1 MGVADLNLDFLGNW
15 GFLSRVS
22 HYVFRPTRVCATHGA
37 LTSSHVSPLRTALSF
52 QISNQ
57 DLFASRPVSLHGLAQ
72 LTYRE
77 SLRDIET
84 CLRAHQAKL
93 YHLGIR
99 GHIAKSTLADA
110 NEQRDWRIYADV
122 GQSLIQT
129 ARRLYA
135 QESFAVE
142 LAQTVYALDTT
153 TIDLCLS
160 VFPWARFR
168 STKAAVKMHTLLD
181 LRGNIPSFIH
191 ISDGKMHEVNVLD
204 ILIPEAGSFY
214 VMDRGFTDFARLFV
228 LHQRQ
233 AFFVIR
239 GKSNLAFRRIS
250 SHPVDKS
257 TGLRCDQ
264 TIALTRIHTQL
275 DYPQHL
281 RRIKYYDAEHDRH
294 LVLLTNNF
302 DLPAATIAQLY
313 RCRWQVELFFKW
325 IKQHLRIKAFF
336 GTSENAVKTQIWI
349 AITVYVLV
357 AIVKKRLNVEAS
369 LYTILQILSLT
380 LFEKTP
386 LDQLLMET
394 EPDIIRPQN
403 INQLNLFD

>member
-1 MGVADLNLDFLGNW
+1 MYSGKLVFAQVMEHLPLHTFRRCVQRYPSKYPTKTFLHLDQFLCMA
-15 GFLSRVS
+15 F
-22 HYVFRPTRVCATHGA
+22 
-37 LTSSHVSPLRTALSF
+37 
-52 QISNQ
+52 
-57 DLFASRPVSLHGLAQ
+57 AQ

-99 GHIAKSTLADA
+99 GNIAKSTLADA
-110 NEQRDWRIYADV
+110 NEQRDCRIYADFAM
-122 GQSLIQT
+122 SLIQT
-129 ARRLYA
+129 ARTLYA
-135 QESFAVE
+135 SDHFAVE
-142 LAQTVYALDTT
+142 LEQTVYALDTT

-181 LRGNIPSFIH
+181 LRGNIPTFIH

-214 VMDRGFTDFARLFV
+214 IMDRGFTDFARWFN
-228 LHQRQ
+228 LHQAQ

-239 GKSNLAFRRIS
+239 GKSNLLFRRVYS
-250 SHPVDKS
+250 RPVDQAS
-257 TGLRCDQ
+257 GLRCDQ
-264 TIALTRIHTQL
+264 TIMLIAPKACK

-281 RRIKYYDAEHDRH
+281 RRIKFYDAEHDRH
-294 LVLLTNNF
+294 LVFLTNNF
-302 DLPAATIAQLY
+302 DLPALTIAQLY

-325 IKQHLRIKAFF
+325 IKQHLRIKRFY
-336 GTSENAVKTQIWI
+336 GTTENAVKTQIWI
-349 AITVYVLV
+349 AIAVYVLV
-357 AIVKKRLNVEAS
+357 AIVKKRLNTDAS

-386 LDQLLMET
+386 LDQLLKNTET
-394 EPDIIRPQN
+394 QMTMPDDN
-403 INQLNLFD
+403 NQLNLFN

>member
-1 MGVADLNLDFLGNW
+1 MHAGKLVFAQLMAHLPLHTFRQCVANYPSRYPTLTFSHLDQFLCLA
-15 GFLSRVS
+15 F
-22 HYVFRPTRVCATHGA
+22 
-37 LTSSHVSPLRTALSF
+37 
-52 QISNQ
+52 
-57 DLFASRPVSLHGLAQ
+57 AQ

-99 GHIAKSTLADA
+99 GNIAKSTLADA
-110 NEQRDWRIYADV
+110 NESRDWRIYQDFALS
-122 GQSLIQT
+122 QIKL
-129 ARRLYA
+129 ARKLYS
-135 QESFAVE
+135 QDSFAVE
-142 LAQTVYALDTT
+142 LEQTVYALDTT

-160 VFPWARFR
+160 VFPWAHFR
-168 STKAAVKMHTLLD
+168 HAKAAVKMHTLLD
-181 LRGNIPSFIH
+181 LHGNIPTFIH

-214 VMDRGFTDFARLFV
+214 IMDRGFTDFARWFT
-228 LHQRQ
+228 LHQAQ

-239 GKSNLAFRRIS
+239 GKSNLLCRRVYS
-250 SHPVDKS
+250 RSVDKA

-264 TIALTRIHTQL
+264 TIALTAPKACK

-281 RRIKYYDAEHDRH
+281 RRIKFYDAEHDRH
-294 LVLLTNNF
+294 LVFLTNNF
-302 DLPAATIAQLY
+302 DLPALTIAQLY

-325 IKQHLRIKAFF
+325 IKQHLRIKKFY
-336 GTSENAVKTQIWI
+336 GTTENAVKTQIWI

-357 AIVKKRLNVEAS
+357 AIVKKRLNTDAS

-386 LDQLLMET
+386 LDQLVKNME
-394 EPDIIRPQN
+394 PQIDTQQDN
-403 INQLNLFD
+403 NQMNLFN

>member
-1 MGVADLNLDFLGNW
+1 MECLPLHTFRRCVQRYPSTYPTKTFSHLDQFLCLA
-15 GFLSRVS
+15 F
-22 HYVFRPTRVCATHGA
+22 
-37 LTSSHVSPLRTALSF
+37 
-52 QISNQ
+52 
-57 DLFASRPVSLHGLAQ
+57 AQ

-99 GHIAKSTLADA
+99 GNIAKSTLADA
-110 NEQRDWRIYADV
+110 NEQRDSRIYQDFAT
-122 GQSLIQT
+122 SLIQT
-129 ARRLYA
+129 ARKLYA
-135 QESFAVE
+135 SDSFAVE
-142 LAQTVYALDTT
+142 LDQTVYALDTT

-181 LRGNIPSFIH
+181 LRGNIPTFIH

-214 VMDRGFTDFARLFV
+214 IMDRGFTDFARWFT
-228 LHQRQ
+228 LHQAQ

-239 GKSNLAFRRIS
+239 GKSNLLFRRVYS
-250 SHPVDKS
+250 RAVDKS

-264 TIALTRIHTQL
+264 TIALTATKANI

-281 RRIKYYDAEHDRH
+281 RRIKFYDAEHDKD
-294 LVLLTNNF
+294 LVFLTNNF
-302 DLPAATIAQLY
+302 DLPALTIAQLY

-325 IKQHLRIKAFF
+325 IKQHLRIKRFY
-336 GTSENAVKTQIWI
+336 GTTENAVKTQIWI

-357 AIVKKRLNVEAS
+357 AIVKKRLKTDAS

-386 LDQLLMET
+386 LDQLLKNSET
-394 EPDIIRPQN
+394 KMN
-403 INQLNLFD
+403 IPKNNNQLNLFN

>member
-1 MGVADLNLDFLGNW
+1 MHSGKLVFAQLMDHLPLHTFRRSVERFPSNYPTKTFSHLDQFLCMA
-15 GFLSRVS
+15 F
-22 HYVFRPTRVCATHGA
+22 
-37 LTSSHVSPLRTALSF
+37 
-52 QISNQ
+52 
-57 DLFASRPVSLHGLAQ
+57 AQ

-77 SLRDIET
+77 SLRDIEA

-99 GHIAKSTLADA
+99 GRVSRSTLADA
-110 NEQRDWRIYADV
+110 NEQRDWRIYADF
-122 GQSLIQT
+122 GMRLIGT
-129 ARRLYA
+129 ARKLYVND
-135 QESFAVE
+135 SFSVE
-142 LAQTVYALDTT
+142 LAQTAYALDTT

-168 STKAAVKMHTLLD
+168 TTKAAVKLHTLLD

-214 VMDRGFTDFARLFV
+214 IMDRGFTDFARLFA
-228 LHQRQ
+228 LHQHQ
-233 AFFVIR
+233 AFFIIR
-239 GKSNLAFRRIS
+239 AKSNLACRRVY
-250 SHPVDKS
+250 SHPVDKA

-264 TIALTRIHTQL
+264 AVALTGYYKTK

-281 RRIKYYDAEHDRH
+281 RRIKVYDAEHDQD
-294 LVLLTNNF
+294 LVFLTNNF
-302 DLPAATIAQLY
+302 DLPALTVAQLY

-325 IKQHLRIKAFF
+325 IKQHLRIKAFY
-336 GTSENAVKTQIWI
+336 GTTENAVKTQIWI

-357 AIVKKRLNVEAS
+357 TIVKKRLNQDAS

-380 LFEKTP
+380 LFEKTTIN
-386 LDQLLMET
+386 QLVTNASYKDILT
-394 EPDIIRPQN
+394 LEP
-403 INQLNLFD
+403 NQLNLFD

>member
-1 MGVADLNLDFLGNW
+1 MHTGKLVFAQLMAHLPLHTFRQCVANYPSRYPTLTFSHLDQFLCLA
-15 GFLSRVS
+15 F
-22 HYVFRPTRVCATHGA
+22 
-37 LTSSHVSPLRTALSF
+37 
-52 QISNQ
+52 
-57 DLFASRPVSLHGLAQ
+57 AQ

-99 GHIAKSTLADA
+99 GSIAKSTLADA
-110 NEQRDWRIYADV
+110 NESRDWRIYQDFALS
-122 GQSLIQT
+122 QIKL
-129 ARRLYA
+129 ARKLYS
-135 QESFAVE
+135 QDSFAVE
-142 LAQTVYALDTT
+142 LEQTVYALDTT

-160 VFPWARFR
+160 VFPWAHFR
-168 STKAAVKMHTLLD
+168 QAKAAVKMHTLLD
-181 LRGNIPSFIH
+181 LRGNIPTFIH

-204 ILIPEAGSFY
+204 IMIPEAGSFY
-214 VMDRGFTDFARLFV
+214 IMDRGFTDFARWFT
-228 LHQRQ
+228 LHQAQ

-239 GKSNLAFRRIS
+239 GKSNLLCRRVYS
-250 SHPVDKS
+250 RPVNKA

-264 TIALTRIHTQL
+264 TIVLSAPKARK

-281 RRIKYYDAEHDRH
+281 RRIKFYDAEHDRH
-294 LVLLTNNF
+294 LVFLTNNF
-302 DLPAATIAQLY
+302 DLPALTIALLY

-325 IKQHLRIKAFF
+325 IKQHLRIKRFY
-336 GTSENAVKTQIWI
+336 GTTENAVKTQIWI

-357 AIVKKRLNVEAS
+357 AIVKKRLNSEAS

-386 LDQLLMET
+386 LNQLLKNME
-394 EPDIIRPQN
+394 PQIDTQQDN
-403 INQLNLFD
+403 NQLNLFN

>member
-1 MGVADLNLDFLGNW
+1 MHAGKLVFAQLMAYLPLPIFRQCVANYPSRYPALKFSHLDQF
-15 GFLSRVS
+15 FCMA
-22 HYVFRPTRVCATHGA
+22 F
-37 LTSSHVSPLRTALSF
+37 
-52 QISNQ
+52 
-57 DLFASRPVSLHGLAQ
+57 AQ

-84 CLRAHQAKL
+84 CLRAHQTKL

-99 GHIAKSTLADA
+99 GNIAKSTLADA
-110 NEQRDWRIYADV
+110 NEQRDCRIYADFAM
-122 GQSLIQT
+122 SLIQT
-129 ARRLYA
+129 ARALYA
-135 QESFAVE
+135 SDSFAVE
-142 LAQTVYALDTT
+142 LEQTVYALDTT

-168 STKAAVKMHTLLD
+168 QAKAAVKMHTLLD
-181 LRGNIPSFIH
+181 LRGNIPTFIH

-214 VMDRGFTDFARLFV
+214 IMDRGFTDFARWLK
-228 LHQRQ
+228 LHQAQ

-239 GKSNLAFRRIS
+239 GKSNLQFRRVY
-250 SHPVDKS
+250 SHTVDKT

-264 TIALTRIHTQL
+264 TIALTSIKASH

-281 RRIKYYDAEHDRH
+281 RRIKFYDAEHKKY
-294 LVLLTNNF
+294 LVFLTNNF
-302 DLPAATIAQLY
+302 DLPALTIAQLY

-325 IKQHLRIKAFF
+325 IKQHLRIKKFY
-336 GTSENAVKTQIWI
+336 GTTENAVKTQIWI
-349 AITVYVLV
+349 AISVYVLV
-357 AIVKKRLNVEAS
+357 AIVKKRLKTEAS

-386 LDQLLMET
+386 IDQLLTNNENNMNES
-394 EPDIIRPQN
+394 QN
-403 INQLNLFD
+403 DNQLNIFDLISGH